1 MKLLTKEII
10 VNGIKQYVLHDDYD
24 AVKIAQY
31 AFSCYSDYNIIDEKL
46 KKVVYEIMMMDADSC
61 MEMDRNQ
68 FVNYIEN
75 MLHIKIEYITN
86 IHLCD
91 MMSYK

>member
-1 MKLLTKEII
+1 MKILTKEIF
-10 VNGIKQYVLHDDYD
+10 VSGIKQYIQHDSYD

-61 MEMDRNQ
+61 MEMNRNQ
-68 FVNYIEN
+68 LVNIIN
-75 MLHIKIEYITN
+75 DMLHIKTECITN
-86 IHLCD
+86 KRLNRP
-91 MMSYK
+91 

>member
-1 MKLLTKEII
+1 MKLLTKEIF

-46 KKVVYEIMMMDADSC
+46 KKVV
-61 MEMDRNQ
+61 
-68 FVNYIEN
+68 
-75 MLHIKIEYITN
+75 
-86 IHLCD
+86 
-91 MMSYK
+91 

>member
-1 MKLLTKEII
+1 MKILTKEIF
-10 VNGIKQYVLHDDYD
+10 VSGIKQYIQHDNYD

-31 AFSCYSDYNIIDEKL
+31 AFSCYSDYNITDEKL
-46 KKVVYEIMMMDADSC
+46 KKVVYEIMMMDADPC

-68 FVNYIEN
+68 LINHIKD

-86 IHLCD
+86 THLNHLNGD
-91 MMSYK
+91 

>member
-1 MKLLTKEII
+1 MKLLTKEIF

-75 MLHIKIEYITN
+75 MLHIKREYIIN